1 MSRRRP
7 ASGAA
12 APPAARQVA
21 GFIARF
27 DPPVAKLTRA
37 ARAVL
42 RKRWPT
48 AVELVYDSYNALAI
62 GWSPT
67 ERMSDVFAS
76 LAVYAKGVNLY
87 FMYGVELP
95 DPAGLLQGSG
105 NQGRFLRLTRLSQ
118 LDDDAVVALLRAAV
132 ANGDVPL
139 PATGR
144 GYTVIKR
151 VSPKH
156 RPRRLA
162 AAR

>member
-1 MSRRRP
+1 V
-7 ASGAA
+7 
-12 APPAARQVA
+12 AR
-21 GFIARF
+21 FIARF

-37 ARAVL
+37 ARALL

-76 LAVYAKGVNLY
+76 LAIYAKGVNLY
-87 FMYGVELP
+87 FMYGVELA

-118 LDDDAVVALLRAAV
+118 LDDAAVVALLKAAV

-156 RPRRLA
+156 RPRRPA
-162 AAR
+162 AAG